1 MNSEETLKTLDLY
14 SLMCGGNAYSISHY
28 CMQVCVQIIMSDNA
42 YSDIICKFKKESEAK
57 RISPPSLPSKI
68 NSKQLR
74 ASMCNVQVC
83 MYCMYYVTMRY
94 TLYVTITKTQ
104 DYTTMY

>member
-1 MNSEETLKTLDLY
+1 MGTPTPFHIIACMCLD
-14 SLMCGGNAYSISHY
+14 HY
-28 CMQVCVQIIMSDNA
+28 IMSDNA

-74 ASMCNVQVC
+74 ASMC
-83 MYCMYYVTMRY
+83 MYVAHVVYVTMCYTY
-94 TLYVTITKTQ
+94 TLYVTITNIRLYYYVLTIKK
-104 DYTTMY
+104 YKRPKLLAKNHS